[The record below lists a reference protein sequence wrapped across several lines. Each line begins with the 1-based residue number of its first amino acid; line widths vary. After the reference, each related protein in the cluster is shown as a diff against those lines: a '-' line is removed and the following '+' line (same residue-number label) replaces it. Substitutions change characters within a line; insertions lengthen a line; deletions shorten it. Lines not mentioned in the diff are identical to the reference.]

1 MRAKKKLT
9 KRQQQQ
15 MRTHRKHHTKAHL
28 KFMRKRYACWF
39 VLKAAHNAAKEKS
52 DVVTMA

>member
-1 MRAKKKLT
+1 MRQRKKLT

-28 KFMRKRYACWF
+28 KFMRKRMLAGSSF
-39 VLKAAHNAAKEKS
+39 KAAHNAAKRKIGR
-52 DVVTMA
+52 